1 MTALYNCVTSHTGR
15 ARVFLPP
22 GHCHRAG
29 GHQLGGGHDH
39 QVAHVDQEVQ
49 HRHHGDGD
57 QDSPGKI
64 HLQEGNIKDMSLLCD
79 VTVMYFFVCG
89 FRNQCT
95 KSPGGGN
102 KMRRFQY
109 LIEKRFRLSQA
120 LIHNSKGRAY
130 SHASEY

>member
-1 MTALYNCVTSHTGR
+1 MVLVVVHPLSRWITALYNCVTSHTGR

-64 HLQEGNIKDMSLLCD
+64 HLQEGNIKDMSLLCFLD
-79 VTVMYFFVCG
+79 FIACLFLYADSEINAQKVMVEEIKCVG
-89 FRNQCT
+89 SNT
-95 KSPGGGN
+95 
-102 KMRRFQY
+102 
-109 LIEKRFRLSQA
+109 L
-120 LIHNSKGRAY
+120 
-130 SHASEY
+130 